1 MADARDDSGTTVRP
15 AVRNELS
22 GTVTGPVVQSAAIHG
37 GVHIHTGP
45 VPPPAPRQ
53 LPPPPAHLAGRSH
66 EIDALHRLTG
76 SGAGSVVVL
85 CGPAGVGKSALARWW
100 AHEARAGF
108 PDGQLYADLGGYGA
122 SGPVD
127 PGEVLGA
134 FLRALGLASERIPG
148 SLAERTALYRTVT
161 ADTPLLLLLDD
172 AYSAAQVRP
181 LLPTSASVVLVTSRR
196 RLTGLV
202 ADGGRMLDVRPLPP
216 ADSMRLLSRAVGDA
230 RIDREGGSAGELA
243 QLCGGLPLALTVAAG
258 RLAARPLL
266 SVRTMVA
273 DLADENER
281 LARLAG
287 PDDVGVRTVFDVS
300 YRDLSPPAAA
310 LYRRLAQH
318 PGNDFGPGL
327 ATALVDA
334 EPMAHG
340 GAFDVLGELL
350 GVSLLEEIDE
360 DRFRFHDLL
369 RLHARETAE
378 KSDDPVDR
386 RAALLTI
393 LEYHL
398 AAARNADQVVTPYR
412 RRLPYTFRQPAGA
425 VPEFADR
432 SEALAWLVREQA
444 NLVQAG
450 RAALENGFPELAW
463 LLCDALWPLLLYI
476 KNYQLRLEV
485 DRRGVTAARQ
495 WGHVWAEAHMLK
507 RLSRASMRVGAYDDA
522 ERYGRAAVERYRE
535 ADDVRGELDA
545 REGLA
550 TLCLET
556 GREEE
561 AGRLL
566 VDVLA
571 ANRALGEP
579 RSVGL
584 TCVNLAALWTRSGR
598 AVEALPLLTEAGQI
612 FADLGDVDPYNA
624 ARVSIGL
631 ASAYLGVGDLDAA
644 ERAAGDAVDRMA
656 ALGSANERAEA
667 LTVLGEIAEQRGDT
681 ATARRHL
688 EEALAVFTSL
698 ASPRAGEVATR
709 LDRDGVRRGDHQAG
723 QVGADRAE

>member
-1 MADARDDSGTTVRP
+1 MDDARDDRRTTRP
-15 AVRNELS
+15 AVRNDLS

-37 GVHIHTGP
+37 GVHLHTGP
-45 VPPPAPRQ
+45 LPPPAPRQ
-53 LPPPPAHLAGRSH
+53 LPPRPAHLAGRTQ
-66 EIDALHRLTG
+66 EIAALSRLTG
-76 SGAGSVVVL
+76 TDAGSVVML

-100 AHEARAGF
+100 AHEVRAGF
-108 PDGQLYADLGGYGA
+108 PGGQLYVDLGGYGA
-122 SGPVD
+122 TGPLD
-127 PGEVLGA
+127 PGDALGA
-134 FLRALGLASERIPG
+134 FLRALGLASEQIPG

-202 ADGGRMLDVRPLPP
+202 ADGARMVDVRPLPP
-216 ADSMRLLSRAVGDA
+216 ADSMRLLSRVVGDV
-230 RIDREGGSAGELA
+230 RIDREGRSAGELA
-243 QLCGGLPLALTVAAG
+243 ELCGGLPLALTVAAG
-258 RLAARPLL
+258 RLAARPFL

-281 LARLAG
+281 LTRLAG
-287 PDDVGVRTVFDVS
+287 PDDVPVRTVFDVS
-300 YRDLSPPAAA
+300 YRDLSPQAAA
-310 LYRRLAQH
+310 LYRRLSLH

-327 ATALVDA
+327 ATALV
-334 EPMAHG
+334 
-340 GAFDVLGELL
+340 GADRVARTVTFDVLGELL

-360 DRFRFHDLL
+360 ERFRFHDLL

-393 LEYHL
+393 LEYYL
-398 AAARNADQVVTPYR
+398 AAARNADQAVTPYR
-412 RRLPYTFRQPAGA
+412 RRLPYTFRQPLGV
-425 VPEFADR
+425 VPEFTDR
-432 SEALAWLVREQA
+432 AEALAWLTREQA

-450 RAALENGFPELAW
+450 RAALDNGYPELAW
-463 LLCDALWPLLLYI
+463 LLSDALWPLLLYV

-485 DRRGVTAARQ
+485 DRRGVAAARA
-495 WGHVWAEAHMLK
+495 WGNIWAEADMLK

-522 ERYGRAAVERYRE
+522 ELHGRAAVERYRE
-535 ADDVRGELDA
+535 AGDVRGGIDA

-550 TLCLET
+550 SLYLET

-571 ANRALGEP
+571 ENRALGEP

-584 TCVNLAALWTRSGR
+584 TCVNLAALRTRSGR
-598 AVEALPLLTEAGQI
+598 TEEALSLLAEARKI
-612 FADLGDVDPYNA
+612 FTDLGEVDPYNA

-631 ASAYLGVGDLDAA
+631 ASAHLGGGDLDAA
-644 ERAAGDAVDRMA
+644 ERAAADAADRMT

-667 LTVLGEIAEQRGDT
+667 LTLLGEIAERRGDV
-681 ATARRHL
+681 ATARQHL
-688 EEALAVFTSL
+688 TEALAAFVSL
-698 ASPRAGEVATR
+698 ASPRARDVATR
-709 LDRDGVRRGDHQAG
+709 LDRAGQAG
-723 QVGADRAE
+723 AERAE